1 MILIIDDDT
10 QRVAGFRRA
19 LGSGAH
25 SAIAY
30 PGAAADLRS
39 DTPYTAIYL
48 DHDGVDG
55 ERLARIMADERL
67 QTKARVVIHSSNY
80 LGACRMRDILAGT
93 HEVEMSS
100 YNEICKDA
108 V

>member
-1 MILIIDDDT
+1 MNLIIDDDM

-39 DTPYTAIYL
+39 DTPYTLILL

-55 ERLARIMADERL
+55 ERLARLMADEQL
-67 QTKARVVIHSSNY
+67 QTQARVVIHSSNY
-80 LGACRMRDILAGT
+80 LGACRMRDMLKET
-93 HEVEMSS
+93 HRVEMSS